1 MEMDFMWLYIIS
13 ICLSLFLLMIFSVA
27 TIIFSNPE
35 GNVRLSNFFYK
46 LAWAAVIAIL
56 IENSI
61 FVLVN
66 TYLNLFVN

>member
-35 GNVRLSNFFYK
+35 GNVQLSNFFYK